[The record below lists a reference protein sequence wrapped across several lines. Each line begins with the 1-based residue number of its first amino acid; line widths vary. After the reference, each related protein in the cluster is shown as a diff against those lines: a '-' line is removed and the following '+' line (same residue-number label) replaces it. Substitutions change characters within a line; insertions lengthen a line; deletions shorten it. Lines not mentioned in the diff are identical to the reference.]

1 MGCSELAHGQ
11 GVSTVPGWWLVVL
24 SVGVIVA
31 AGVYVAVGP
40 IVATEQGRAVV
51 TGESAPSGA
60 DHRTQQDETVE
71 RSTHGLGMV
80 PAAAVTTVPLLLA
93 IPALV
98 ARRRRR
104 LAVATRIGASALMW
118 VFVVLTGFS
127 VGLLFMP
134 AAILMLVAAAVG
146 ARQAVDGSVG

>member
-1 MGCSELAHGQ
+1 
-11 GVSTVPGWWLVVL
+11 
-24 SVGVIVA
+24 VIVA

-93 IPALV
+93 IPAL